1 MSFYNLSD
9 ISFPNLGI
17 TIHNLPMGIDVFGFQ
32 IAFYGITIAI
42 GMLAGYFI
50 AEKQAKK
57 YGQSVD
63 LLLDFAIVVIIASV
77 IGARAYYVIFHWDA
91 FKGDFWSVFNLRTG
105 GLAIY
110 GAVIVAII
118 TAVIFT
124 KVKKINFGAF
134 ADVCVP
140 GLLLGQT
147 IGRWANFFNREAF
160 GKYTDNIFAMRVD
173 LKAVSYEYKLSDAS
187 LKVLFADK
195 PGAYAKISEQIHNL
209 VTVDGATYVQAH
221 PTFLYESLWNLGVLV
236 FVLIYARKKKF
247 DGELL
252 CWYSVL
258 YGIGR
263 FWIESLRTDQLFLW
277 KTDIPVSMVVGAAM
291 AVAGLAFIFFRHMN
305 ARKTGAKPVN
315 KVTSE
320 KAQSSKAEIE
330 K

>member
-9 ISFPNLGI
+9 ISFPHLGI
-17 TIHNLPMGIDVFGFQ
+17 TIHNLPMGIDVFGLQ

-42 GMLAGYFI
+42 AMLVGYFV

-57 YGQSVD
+57 FGQSVD
-63 LLLDFAIVVIIASV
+63 TLLDFAIVVIIASV

-134 ADVCVP
+134 ADICVP
-140 GLLLGQT
+140 GLVIGQV

-160 GKYTDNIFAMRVD
+160 GKYTDNIFAMRMD
-173 LKAVSYEYKLSDAS
+173 IKAVSYEYRMGESALQT
-187 LKVLFADK
+187 LYADK
-195 PGAYAKISEQIHNL
+195 PEALAKILEQIKH
-209 VTVDGATYVQAH
+209 TVSIDGVTYVQAH
-221 PTFLYESLWNLGVLV
+221 PTFLYESLWNLGVFIFL
-236 FVLIYARKKKF
+236 LIYAKRKKF
-247 DGELL
+247 NGELL

-258 YGIGR
+258 YGVGR

-277 KTDIPVSMVVGAAM
+277 NSQIPVSMVVGALM
-291 AVAGLAFIFFRHMN
+291 AAAGLAFILFNHIK
-305 ARKTGAKPVN
+305 ARKTGERPVKKVVSKKEKNN
-315 KVTSE
+315 KVE
-320 KAQSSKAEIE
+320 VEE
-330 K
+330 